1 MDSSK
6 IVVGLDIGTTK
17 ICVLVARKNESGKVE
32 ILGSGRADSNG
43 VQRGVVTNI
52 AQTTESII
60 EAVKKAEEDV
70 RKNLKTDAQSAQ
82 IKIAEVFVGIA
93 GQHIKSSQSHCIR
106 LRSNTDDEIDVTDIR
121 ALVMDMKRVPLE
133 PGHEIIDVIP
143 QSYYV
148 DNELA
153 IGTPVG
159 MSGTRL
165 EGNFHIITGQV
176 TAASNIR
183 RCVTKAGLHT
193 RSLFLEPIASSAAC
207 LSHDEL
213 DGGVCLVD
221 IGGGTTDIAIF
232 HENIIRHTAII
243 PIAGKVLTNDIKN
256 GCMILE
262 RQAEMLKT
270 KFGSCLSSQ
279 ERDNDFISI
288 EGLKG
293 RENREISI
301 KNLAMIIEARMS
313 EIIGHVYH
321 EIKAVGLEKSLIGG
335 IVLTGGGAN
344 IKHLA
349 QFVRFHTGMHARI
362 GLPNEHLAKSYVD
375 VANPTFSTGVGLV
388 LKGFEEYESE
398 EMLSPNANT
407 VEKQNT
413 VPVEDVAE
421 TETVKEKK
429 KTPLFSGFGTI
440 LSKFLK
446 DGDDFEDYTK

>member
-1 MDSSK
+1 
-6 IVVGLDIGTTK
+6 
-17 ICVLVARKNESGKVE
+17 
-32 ILGSGRADSNG
+32 
-43 VQRGVVTNI
+43 
-52 AQTTESII
+52 
-60 EAVKKAEEDV
+60 VKKAEDDI
-70 RKNLKTDAQSAQ
+70 RKNIKSEVQ

-93 GQHIKSSQSHCIR
+93 GQHIKSSQSRCIR
-106 LRSNTDDEIDVTDIR
+106 LRNNTDDEIDLSDIK

-176 TAASNIR
+176 TAANNIR
-183 RCVTKAGLHT
+183 RCVSKANLNTKT
-193 RSLFLEPIASSAAC
+193 LFLEPIASASAC
-207 LSHDEL
+207 LSDDEL

-221 IGGGTTDIAIF
+221 IGGGTTDVAIF
-232 HENIIRHTAII
+232 HEHVIRHTAII
-243 PIAGKVLTNDIKN
+243 PIAGKVLTNDIKS

-270 KFGSCLSSQ
+270 KFGSCLASM
-279 ERDNDFISI
+279 EKDNDYISI
-288 EGLKG
+288 EGLRG
-293 RENREISI
+293 RGNREIST
-301 KNLAMIIEARMS
+301 KNLARIIEARMI

-321 EIKAVGLEKSLIGG
+321 EIKAVGLEKRLIGG

-349 QFVRFHTGMHARI
+349 QFVEYHTGMSARV
-362 GLPNEHLAKSYVD
+362 GLPNEHLAKSFVD
-375 VANPTFSTGVGLV
+375 VANPTYSTGVGLV

-398 EMLSPNANT
+398 EMFNNKANRI
-407 VEKQNT
+407 VQEVIEEK
-413 VPVEDVAE
+413 PAS
-421 TETVKEKK
+421 KEKPQK
-429 KTPLFSGFGTI
+429 SKSGLLKGFGSYI
-440 LSKFLK
+440 SNFLK
-446 DGDDFEDYTK
+446 DGEDFEDFEK